1 MAQRV
6 LVISPHPDDESIG
19 CGGTLCLH
27 VKAGDRVALIFLTSG
42 EAGGHGRTREQ
53 TLKVREAEARSAARL
68 LKLSPIE
75 FWRQPDGAL
84 RVTDALIKRLR
95 AAIVRFKPDIIY
107 LPHDREM
114 HPDHRAAVRLLRR
127 ALVGVKRPPNV
138 LMFEVWTPL
147 QRMNHIVDIS
157 PYIKTKLRAIRLYK
171 SQNGELA
178 FDDAFLGL
186 ARYRGEMHS
195 WPGGNYAE
203 VFAKLPRGR
212 G

>member
-1 MAQRV
+1 MARV

-19 CGGTLCLH
+19 CGGTLCQH
-27 VKAGDRVALIFLTSG
+27 VKGGDRVAVIFLTSG

-53 TLKVREAEARSAARL
+53 TRKVREAEARSAAKL
-68 LKLSPIE
+68 LKLGPIG

-84 RVTDALIKRLR
+84 RVTDELIKRLR
-95 AAIVRFKPDIIY
+95 TAIARLKPDIIY
-107 LPHDREM
+107 LPHDRDM
-114 HPDHRAAVRLLRR
+114 HQDHRAAVRLLRR
-127 ALVGVKRPPNV
+127 ALVGVKRRPDV

-147 QRMNHIVDIS
+147 QRMDHIVDIS

-171 SQNGELA
+171 SQNNELG

-195 WPGGNYAE
+195 WPGGDYAE
-203 VFAKLPRGR
+203 VFARLHQGGR
-212 G
+212 